1 MRKDGVQ
8 SSKISAVQN
17 LLKSIRRCNP
27 QYGAVVL
34 TSVVDLLT
42 VVTRDSSPAILREQ
56 LDALVHVEF
65 GNEDCI
71 KADIHKSCVWN
82 WGRVGHPSSLV
93 MLPHIVQAYLGV
105 WLGIQAAASSAVDPN
120 VSIAL

>member
-1 MRKDGVQ
+1 MVERVPARRRVA
-8 SSKISAVQN
+8 SS
-17 LLKSIRRCNP
+17 
-27 QYGAVVL
+27 GAAEL
-34 TSVVDLLT
+34 
-42 VVTRDSSPAILREQ
+42 Q

-71 KADIHKSCVWN
+71 KADIHKSCVWS

-93 MLPHIVQAYLGV
+93 MLPHIVQACLGV